1 VKVTSVFNFDSG
13 FFAQPLSKVQSLK
26 PRKPGAQ
33 RADWQS
39 ARRRLN
45 ASNATKMRLTLD
57 TGFDIS
63 IVIPTRNE
71 EDRLG
76 LTLDRIL
83 GFVQRQT
90 WDCEVIVVDGAS
102 HDRTADIVRA
112 YAQRN
117 ANVRL
122 LQLPEN
128 RGKGFCV
135 RTGIMN
141 AQGRFI
147 LFTDADLSTPIEE
160 ISKLVGAL
168 EAGADIAIGS
178 RWMRSAMQTK
188 RQPIARQGLGR
199 IFNLLSR
206 VVLGLEFQDTQ
217 CGFKAFR
224 RNAAKSIFSL
234 QTIEQWGF
242 DPEILFLARRSGFK
256 VTEVPVLWSHDDRSK
271 IHPVADGARMVRE
284 LFSIRRAALSGK
296 YGVSF
301 SLALPRSVRAG
312 QVRNSEAP

>member
-1 VKVTSVFNFDSG
+1 
-13 FFAQPLSKVQSLK
+13 
-26 PRKPGAQ
+26 
-33 RADWQS
+33 
-39 ARRRLN
+39 
-45 ASNATKMRLTLD
+45 MRLTLD

-160 ISKLVGAL
+160 ISKLIGAL